1 MTGRRTSGWI
11 INPLSL
17 EGECMK
23 YLARQ
28 PILDRKREV
37 FAYELL
43 FRDGI
48 HNSCRTSG
56 LEFASTSTMDT
67 SFLIGMEKITEGR
80 RIFINCPRDF
90 LLQGY
95 VSLFPPDRVVAE
107 ILESIQPDEEVIE
120 ACLHLKQEGYLIALD
135 DFVDTPEWAPL
146 VELAD
151 FIKVDFRLT
160 GIQEQEALAARYTG
174 KGIRMLA
181 EKVETMEEFSA
192 GLAMGYS
199 LFQGYFF
206 CRPEMMQHQEMPAF
220 KLAYLE
226 LLQAATAPEFDM
238 KLLAVKIK
246 HEASLTFRLLRYLNS
261 AGFAM
266 RTEIRSIPHAL
277 SLLGERELRKWI
289 AVVSVGV
296 MADGKPSELMT
307 VPLVRGRFCELL
319 APLAGLDDQSN
330 DLFLMGLLS
339 VMDAILDQPL
349 KAILAELPVRQEIKK
364 ALLLH
369 KGVYRELLD
378 ITIAHERADWEKITM
393 LGTNLGI
400 GEGQIPALYVS
411 AVDWASA
418 LRAEIS
424 EPMPS

>member
-1 MTGRRTSGWI
+1 
-11 INPLSL
+11 
-17 EGECMK
+17 MK

-28 PILDRKREV
+28 PILDLKREV

-48 HNSCRTSG
+48 QNSCRTTN
-56 LEFASTSTMDT
+56 LEFASTSTLDT
-67 SFLIGMEKITEGR
+67 SFLIGLEKISEGR
-80 RIFINCPRDF
+80 PVFVNCTRAF

-107 ILESIQPDEEVIE
+107 ILESIQPDDEVID
-120 ACLHLKQEGYLIALD
+120 ACRQLKQDGYLIALD

-146 VELAD
+146 VEFAD

-160 GIQEQEALAARYTG
+160 AREEQQALALRYVG

-206 CRPEMMQHQEMPAF
+206 CRPELMLHREMPAF
-220 KLAYLE
+220 NLAYLE
-226 LLQAATAPEFDM
+226 LLQAATAAEFDM
-238 KLLAVKIK
+238 NLLASKIK

-261 AGFAM
+261 AGFCL

-289 AVVSVGV
+289 AVVCVGV
-296 MADGKPSELMT
+296 MADGKPGELIT

-319 APLAGLDDQSN
+319 APLAGLGDQSN

-339 VMDAILDQPL
+339 VMDAILNEPL
-349 KAILAELPVRQEIKK
+349 KTILAELPVRQEIKD
-364 ALLLH
+364 ALLMD
-369 KGVYRELLD
+369 KGTYRELLE
-378 ITIAHERADWEKITM
+378 ITIAHESADWEKIAR
-393 LGTNLGI
+393 LGTNLKI
-400 GEGQIPALYVS
+400 DEGQIATLYVS

-418 LRAEIS
+418 LRTNIR
-424 EPMPS
+424 EPVRQ